1 MNEDSIQITIAI
13 ESAINGGSLA
23 LFRGS
28 DLIDEMTGATALSR
42 AEDLLPN
49 IEILLT
55 RNTLTAREVT
65 QVITGAGPGSFTGI
79 RIGLATAIGFATA
92 VNAEFRS
99 VSTLE
104 VMAHAS
110 GSQSPLTCALPVGRG
125 TICFQQFGPGL
136 TPTDDPQPIATADF
150 TDLLS
155 NGTDWKFVVNDSMA
169 ADLLIE
175 ATPDLVRVSDGLAT
189 LIGRF
194 GPLIADSPPLFIAK
208 QK

>member
-1 MNEDSIQITIAI
+1 MNEDSAQFTIAI

-23 LFRGS
+23 LFSGS
-28 DLIDEMTGATALSR
+28 ELIDEMTGATALSR

-55 RNTLTAREVT
+55 RNTLMAPEVT
-65 QVITGAGPGSFTGI
+65 QVIAGAGPGSFTGI
-79 RIGLATAIGFATA
+79 RIGLATAMGFASA
-92 VNAEFRS
+92 VNAEFRR

-110 GSQSPLTCALPVGRG
+110 GLQGPLACALPVGRG
-125 TICFQQFGPGL
+125 TICWQHFGPG
-136 TPTDDPQPIATADF
+136 PNAAEAPQPIASHEFADLVRNS
-150 TDLLS
+150 TD
-155 NGTDWKFVVNDSMA
+155 TTFVVNGS
-169 ADLLIE
+169 IE
-175 ATPDLVRVSDGLAT
+175 AEFLLELPAHLVNIGDGLAT
-189 LIGRF
+189 YIGRF

>member
-1 MNEDSIQITIAI
+1 MNEDSTQITIAI

-23 LFRGS
+23 IFRGS

-55 RNTLTAREVT
+55 RNTLTAREIT
-65 QVITGAGPGSFTGI
+65 EVIAGAGPGSFTGI

-110 GSQSPLTCALPVGRG
+110 GLQGPLICALPVGRG
-125 TICFQQFGPGL
+125 TICWQQFGPG
-136 TPTDDPQPIATADF
+136 PNAAKAPQPIASDEFADLVRNS
-150 TDLLS
+150 TD
-155 NGTDWKFVVNDSMA
+155 TTFVVNGS
-169 ADLLIE
+169 IE
-175 ATPDLVRVSDGLAT
+175 AEFLLELPPYLVNIGDGLAT
-189 LIGRF
+189 YIGLF
-194 GPLIADSPPLFIAK
+194 GPVISDSPPLFIAK

>member
-1 MNEDSIQITIAI
+1 MNEDSAQFTIAI

-28 DLIDEMTGATALSR
+28 ELIDEMTGATALSR

-49 IEILLT
+49 IEVLLT

-65 QVITGAGPGSFTGI
+65 QVIGGAGPGSFTGI
-79 RIGLATAIGFATA
+79 RIGLATAMGFASA

-104 VMAHAS
+104 AMAHAS
-110 GSQSPLTCALPVGRG
+110 GIGGPLYCALPVGRG
-125 TICFQQFGPGL
+125 TICCQQFRPGL
-136 TPTDDPQPIATADF
+136 EPVEDSQPIAIDEF
-150 TDLLS
+150 VDLVGDAS
-155 NGTDWKFVVNDSMA
+155 EREFVVNGSIA
-169 ADLLIE
+169 ADIFPE
-175 ATPDLVRVSDGLAT
+175 IPPNLVSVGDGLAT
-189 LIGRF
+189 YIGRF